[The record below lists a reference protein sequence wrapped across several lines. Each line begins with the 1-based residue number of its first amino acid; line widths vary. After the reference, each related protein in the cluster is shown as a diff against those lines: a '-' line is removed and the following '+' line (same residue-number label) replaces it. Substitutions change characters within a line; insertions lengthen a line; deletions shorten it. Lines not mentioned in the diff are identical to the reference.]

1 MTPIAFIQVN
11 TSLPSFKSSV
21 PRVVKNIFSNAKH
34 PLSQET
40 LQKYHRL
47 RQYHVFQSCGMC
59 IFLEGCFI
67 KPGIEVPHQLIFF
80 FFFLIVL
87 PQK

>member
-21 PRVVKNIFSNAKH
+21 TQVVQSIFSKAKH
-34 PLSQET
+34 PISQEP

-47 RQYHVFQSCGMC
+47 RQCRVFQSCGIC
-59 IFLEGCFI
+59 IYLEGCFI

-80 FFFLIVL
+80 FFYSAA
-87 PQK
+87 